1 MKKFLAM
8 AVVALVGLMATA
20 CSTDDAVSDAEN
32 YATVSFTVAAPEM
45 ATRTL
50 GNGMTARNLSWGVYD
65 ADGNYLPKLSSEN
78 AEPVVFPAGSLST
91 TVEIDLVNG
100 KSYHIIF
107 WAEADGSPYKV
118 DFETKQMT
126 YDYNEQKPLLANQEK
141 YDAFFASLPIAQVN
155 GPRREPVELKR
166 PFAQLNIATADTKK
180 AADGGLV
187 VDKTQVEV
195 TTCNTLNLFSGVAS
209 GTQTHCYALSELID
223 DVIKVGSKEYDLL
236 SMNYLLVNGEK
247 ELVEVAFT
255 VAEGTSYSRTYNYQS
270 VPLRRNYKT
279 NIIGNL
285 LTSTLDF
292 DITINPI
299 FAEEEYVVRASVEE
313 VLTLGGKF
321 SMTADEVVEVGNAP
335 IVVPEDGLIELNGNT
350 LTFESETEDAVAYV
364 VEDGVTVTFSDEPI
378 ETRAGG
384 SKKGKVKS
392 NSKIGSARRGGK
404 IVVEGGH
411 YFTTGS
417 TLFEADGGELHINGG
432 VFEAVNEPLGA
443 IYTLFNNSGSIYVS
457 GGEFW
462 GFNPS
467 AAKGADDNYF
477 NYVKEGYVS
486 HFAGNNSN
494 GMPMYDIVKQ
504 YAIENL
510 TVSVAE
516 SIEVKWS
523 QIEDAYGVYYI
534 IRYGDKVYGEDK
546 SIVKSEYAIYASE
559 LQAGELCV
567 EAYYVLSNA
576 LIAKGSVKTFE
587 PMNLVASIDNGTITD
602 SNAVKSVDALYES
615 VELSWNHPSEADKV
629 LINEQEIALEDIE
642 IVDGIATYVVNE
654 VKTSK
659 AEFEVALMCD
669 EELLLK
675 DRVVTDVYT
684 LADVDINFEI
694 LNYGDFWRVSAGN
707 LSGETHSFVSL
718 TVEVYAKGS
727 AEPICRLEYNAD
739 GNKTSVFDLWLKNR
753 GASTIFETSRWDP
766 WMSDF
771 GIETFDYGTEYEIRY
786 ILGAYP
792 TVYNADLLL
801 PNGWIG
807 IAKYMPQTQI
817 KESEVVVMTMS
828 SPEQYQDM
836 SLKVSTADLYE
847 KAKLSWTE
855 VEGATQYELY
865 INGRSSGKSFG
876 RGVTSYTYEK
886 LTSGQPYDFMILAT
900 GVSAYGKVEDAEIFS
915 LINRPEP
922 NVTFENGKLNVS
934 GYKGGTR
941 TDNIHEKGVLLGAR
955 VFFFKDGASNPTYTA
970 EATYSDQGYVVDL
983 ATSIQGGRIKS
994 NLAAALTKWHWNGA
1008 SEAVATA
1015 PEMEP
1020 GTYKVRYEADYYPII
1035 NGDVSSADRVSF
1047 KSADDV
1053 LQTLITRE
1061 GTEEFEVVVEEKIT
1075 EMTLNVNTPQQYQ
1088 ALSVGWLKA
1097 DGAMSYKVYVD
1108 DELKAEVA
1116 DSPVTIEGLSDKRF
1130 YDNIKVEAYNVDGKV
1145 VGEGKAA
1152 KPAEVFTMC
1161 NWEEPQFSFNLQDD
1175 GTYQVVVSN
1184 LVNLN
1189 YAYAGGATIELVKD
1203 GQVVYSLWNNNTADG
1218 FLAAWA
1224 SYKRWAFNAHDNR
1237 KDWKWTVNGVEEPN
1251 EVNKHA
1257 IEPGTYTIRWQW
1269 DYVLNKNGKWAT
1281 GTNDGSVV
1289 SDKSAAINVYF
1300 SGGHSDVLWTTYGS
1314 VPYRM
1319 QKSGVTT
1326 VTIQ

>member
-118 DFETKQMT
+118 DFKTKQMT

-195 TTCNTLNLFSGVAS
+195 TTCNTLNLYSGEAS
-209 GTQTHCYALSELID
+209 GTQKHCFALAELID
-223 DVIKVGSKEYDLL
+223 SSIKVGSKEYDLL

-247 ELVEVAFT
+247 ELVAVEFSVAQ
-255 VAEGTSYSRTYNYQS
+255 GDSYVREYEYQS

-411 YFTTGS
+411 YFTTGR

-432 VFEAVNEPLGA
+432 VFEAVNELLGA

-462 GFNPS
+462 GFNPGNARGKDYS
-467 AAKGADDNYF
+467 FVNYLVDGLTSYIVEKNEDGVAK
-477 NYVKEGYVS
+477 
-486 HFAGNNSN
+486 
-494 GMPMYDIVKQ
+494 
-504 YAIENL
+504 
-510 TVSVAE
+510 
-516 SIEVKWS
+516 
-523 QIEDAYGVYYI
+523 YGVGKVKTLENVRGQANVYQGAFAQWAAPTFAEANDLYYI
-534 IRYGDKVYGEDK
+534 IKCGDKVYGEDK
-546 SIVKSEYAIYASE
+546 SIAVNYYVFKENTFTESQTIV
-559 LQAGELCV
+559 LDV
-567 EAYYVLSNA
+567 EAYYKNTN
-576 LIAKGSVKTFE
+576 VKVAEGRSSEFE
-587 PMNLVASIDNGTITD
+587 IYTMCNFEEPIIEVNQVGDLYEVKVSNLVNTNYAYAGGTLKLVKDGEVVHTLVNTTNDFILNIWAKYSRWDLYAQDNRVDWKWDDEAQEVRTHYLKGGDYTVEWEID
-602 SNAVKSVDALYES
+602 
-615 VELSWNHPSEADKV
+615 
-629 LINEQEIALEDIE
+629 
-642 IVDGIATYVVNE
+642 YVVNKNGCWAVDDGGVYVPQE
-654 VKTSK
+654 DKEGATHVYFSGGL
-659 AEFEVALMCD
+659 EDVLGG
-669 EELLLK
+669 
-675 DRVVTDVYT
+675 VVGKPQRITK
-684 LADVDINFEI
+684 
-694 LNYGDFWRVSAGN
+694 
-707 LSGETHSFVSL
+707 SG
-718 TVEVYAKGS
+718 TVEVKDVEQIAVKVNNIVATPALYQGLGIYWDAVKEAQS
-727 AEPICRLEYNAD
+727 YKVYVDKEEMATVTEP
-739 GNKTSVFDLWLKNR
+739 TVWLKNLTEK
-753 GASTIFETSRWDP
+753 SSFNLFE
-766 WMSDF
+766 
-771 GIETFDYGTEYEIRY
+771 IEVYDEYGDVIGMGSLEQ
-786 ILGAYP
+786 P
-792 TVYNADLLL
+792 T
-801 PNGWIG
+801 
-807 IAKYMPQTQI
+807 Q
-817 KESEVVVMTMS
+817 
-828 SPEQYQDM
+828 
-836 SLKVSTADLYE
+836 
-847 KAKLSWTE
+847 
-855 VEGATQYELY
+855 
-865 INGRSSGKSFG
+865 
-876 RGVTSYTYEK
+876 
-886 LTSGQPYDFMILAT
+886 
-900 GVSAYGKVEDAEIFS
+900 IFS
-915 LINRPEP
+915 LTDRPEP

-1097 DGAMSYKVYVD
+1097 DGAMSYKVYID

-1161 NWEEPQFSFNLQDD
+1161 NWEEPQFNFNKQDD

-1189 YAYAGGATIELVKD
+1189 YAYAGGATIEFVKD
-1203 GQVVYSLWNNNTADG
+1203 GKVVYSLQNNTGDST
-1218 FLAAWA
+1218 LAAWA
-1224 SYKRWAFNAHDNR
+1224 SYKRWRFNAQDNR

-1300 SGGHSDVLWTTYGS
+1300 SGGKSDVLWTTYGN
-1314 VPYRM
+1314 VPYRATM
-1319 QKSGVTT
+1319 SGETT
-1326 VTIQ
+1326 ATIQ

>member
-195 TTCNTLNLFSGVAS
+195 TTCNTLNLFSGEAS
-209 GTQTHCYALSELID
+209 GTQKHCFALAELID
-223 DVIKVGSKEYDLL
+223 SSIKVGSKEYDLL

-247 ELVEVAFT
+247 ELVAVEFSVAQ
-255 VAEGTSYSRTYNYQS
+255 GDSYAREYEYQS

-432 VFEAVNEPLGA
+432 VFEAVNELLGA

-462 GFNPS
+462 GFNPGNARGKDYS
-467 AAKGADDNYF
+467 FVNYLVDGLTSYIVDKNEDGVAK
-477 NYVKEGYVS
+477 
-486 HFAGNNSN
+486 
-494 GMPMYDIVKQ
+494 
-504 YAIENL
+504 
-510 TVSVAE
+510 
-516 SIEVKWS
+516 
-523 QIEDAYGVYYI
+523 YGVGKVKTLENVRGQANVYQGAFAQWAAPTFVEANDLYYI
-534 IRYGDKVYGEDK
+534 IKCGDKVYGEDK
-546 SIVKSEYAIYASE
+546 SIAMNYYVFKENTFTESQTIV
-559 LQAGELCV
+559 LDV
-567 EAYYVLSNA
+567 EAYYKNTN
-576 LIAKGSVKTFE
+576 VKVAEGRSSEFE
-587 PMNLVASIDNGTITD
+587 IYTMCNFEEPIIEVNQVGDLYEVKVSNLVNTNYAYAGGTLKLVKDGEVVHTLVNTTNDFILNIWAKYSRWDLYAQDNRIDWKWDDETQEVRTHYLKGGDYTI
-602 SNAVKSVDALYES
+602 E
-615 VELSWNHPSEADKV
+615 W
-629 LINEQEIALEDIE
+629 EID
-642 IVDGIATYVVNE
+642 YVVNKNGCWA
-654 VKTSK
+654 VN
-659 AEFEVALMCD
+659 D
-669 EELLLK
+669 GG
-675 DRVVTDVYT
+675 VY
-684 LADVDINFEI
+684 VPRE
-694 LNYGDFWRVSAGN
+694 
-707 LSGETHSFVSL
+707 
-718 TVEVYAKGS
+718 AK
-727 AEPICRLEYNAD
+727 
-739 GNKTSVFDLWLKNR
+739 
-753 GASTIFETSRWDP
+753 
-766 WMSDF
+766 
-771 GIETFDYGTEYEIRY
+771 
-786 ILGAYP
+786 
-792 TVYNADLLL
+792 
-801 PNGWIG
+801 
-807 IAKYMPQTQI
+807 
-817 KESEVVVMTMS
+817 
-828 SPEQYQDM
+828 
-836 SLKVSTADLYE
+836 
-847 KAKLSWTE
+847 
-855 VEGATQYELY
+855 EGATHVYF
-865 INGRSSGKSFG
+865 SGG
-876 RGVTSYTYEK
+876 
-886 LTSGQPYDFMILAT
+886 L
-900 GVSAYGKVEDAEIFS
+900 
-915 LINRPEP
+915 
-922 NVTFENGKLNVS
+922 
-934 GYKGGTR
+934 
-941 TDNIHEKGVLLGAR
+941 
-955 VFFFKDGASNPTYTA
+955 
-970 EATYSDQGYVVDL
+970 
-983 ATSIQGGRIKS
+983 
-994 NLAAALTKWHWNGA
+994 
-1008 SEAVATA
+1008 
-1015 PEMEP
+1015 
-1020 GTYKVRYEADYYPII
+1020 
-1035 NGDVSSADRVSF
+1035 
-1047 KSADDV
+1047 DDV
-1053 LQTLITRE
+1053 LGGVVGKPQRITKS
-1061 GTEEFEVVVEEKIT
+1061 GTAETHFVIAEEIT

-1088 ALSVGWLKA
+1088 ALSIGWLKV
-1097 DGAMSYKVYVD
+1097 DGAMSYKVYID

-1116 DSPVTIEGLSDKRF
+1116 DSPVTIEGLTDKRF

-1161 NWEEPQFSFNLQDD
+1161 NWEEPQFNFNKQDD

-1189 YAYAGGATIELVKD
+1189 YAYAGGATIELIKD
-1203 GQVVYSLWNNNTADG
+1203 GQVVYSLQNNTGDST
-1218 FLAAWA
+1218 LAAWA
-1224 SYKRWAFNAHDNR
+1224 GYNRWAFNAQDNR
-1237 KDWKWTVNGVEEPN
+1237 KAWKWTVNGVEESK

-1281 GTNDGSVV
+1281 GTNDSSVV

-1300 SGGHSDVLWTTYGS
+1300 SGGKSDVLWTTFGS

-1326 VTIQ
+1326 ATIQ

>member
-141 YDAFFASLPIAQVN
+141 YDAFFASLPIVQVN

-195 TTCNTLNLFSGVAS
+195 TTCNTLNLYSGEAS
-209 GTQTHCYALSELID
+209 GTQKHCFALAELID
-223 DVIKVGSKEYDLL
+223 SSIKVGSKEYDLL

-247 ELVEVAFT
+247 ELVAVEFSVAQ
-255 VAEGTSYSRTYNYQS
+255 GDSYVREYEYQS

-364 VEDGVTVTFSDEPI
+364 VEDGVTVTFADEAV
-378 ETRAGG
+378 TRAGG
-384 SKKGKVKS
+384 RGRVHS

-432 VFEAVNEPLGA
+432 VFEVLNDVVGA
-443 IYTLFNNSGSIYVS
+443 LYALFNNSGSIFVS

-462 GFNPS
+462 GFNPGNARGKDYS
-467 AAKGADDNYF
+467 FVNYLVDGLTSYIVDKNEDGVAK
-477 NYVKEGYVS
+477 
-486 HFAGNNSN
+486 
-494 GMPMYDIVKQ
+494 
-504 YAIENL
+504 
-510 TVSVAE
+510 
-516 SIEVKWS
+516 
-523 QIEDAYGVYYI
+523 YGVGKVKTLENVRGQANVYQGAFAQWAAPTFVEANDLYYI
-534 IRYGDKVYGEDK
+534 IKCGDKVYGEDK
-546 SIVKSEYAIYASE
+546 SIAMNYYVFKENTFTESQTIV
-559 LQAGELCV
+559 LDV
-567 EAYYVLSNA
+567 EAYYKNTN
-576 LIAKGSVKTFE
+576 VKVAEGRSSEFE
-587 PMNLVASIDNGTITD
+587 IYTMCNFEEPIIEVNQVGDLYEVKVSNLVNTNYAYAGGTLKLVKDGEVVHTLVNNINDGFLRAWAGYKRWALNAQDNRVDWTWDDEAQEVRTHYLKGGDYTIEWEID
-602 SNAVKSVDALYES
+602 
-615 VELSWNHPSEADKV
+615 
-629 LINEQEIALEDIE
+629 
-642 IVDGIATYVVNE
+642 YVVNKNGCWAVNDGGVYVPQE
-654 VKTSK
+654 DKEGATHVYFSGGLDD
-659 AEFEVALMCD
+659 VLGG
-669 EELLLK
+669 
-675 DRVVTDVYT
+675 VVGKPQRITK
-684 LADVDINFEI
+684 
-694 LNYGDFWRVSAGN
+694 
-707 LSGETHSFVSL
+707 SG
-718 TVEVYAKGS
+718 TVEVKDIEQIAVKVNNIVANPALYQGLGIYWDAVKE
-727 AEPICRLEYNAD
+727 AESYKVYVDKEEMATVTEP
-739 GNKTSVFDLWLKNR
+739 TVWLKNLTEK
-753 GASTIFETSRWDP
+753 SSFNLFE
-766 WMSDF
+766 
-771 GIETFDYGTEYEIRY
+771 IEVYDEYGDMIGMGSLEQ
-786 ILGAYP
+786 P
-792 TVYNADLLL
+792 T
-801 PNGWIG
+801 
-807 IAKYMPQTQI
+807 Q
-817 KESEVVVMTMS
+817 
-828 SPEQYQDM
+828 
-836 SLKVSTADLYE
+836 
-847 KAKLSWTE
+847 
-855 VEGATQYELY
+855 
-865 INGRSSGKSFG
+865 
-876 RGVTSYTYEK
+876 
-886 LTSGQPYDFMILAT
+886 
-900 GVSAYGKVEDAEIFS
+900 IFS
-915 LINRPEP
+915 LTDRPEP

-941 TDNIHEKGVLLGAR
+941 TDNIHEKGVLLGAH

-970 EATYSDQGYVVDL
+970 EATYLDMYPGANL
-983 ATSIQGGRIKS
+983 ELSIEEGRIKS
-994 NLAAALTKWHWNGA
+994 TLAAALTKWHWNGA

-1035 NGDVSSADRVSF
+1035 NGEIDQTRGDRVKFPNANS
-1047 KSADDV
+1047 V
-1053 LQTLITRE
+1053 LQTLITRS
-1061 GTEEFEVVVEEKIT
+1061 GTEEFEVVVEEKFT
-1075 EMTLNVNTPQQYQ
+1075 EMTLNITTPQQYQ
-1088 ALSVGWLKA
+1088 ALSVDWDA
-1097 DGAMSYKVYVD
+1097 VDGAMSYKVYVD
-1108 DELKAEVA
+1108 DELKTEVTESSA
-1116 DSPVTIEGLSDKRF
+1116 LIEGLADKRF
-1130 YDNIKVEAYNVDGKV
+1130 YNNIKVEAYGANGKL
-1145 VGEGKAA
+1145 VGEGVSTANS
-1152 KPAEVFTMC
+1152 EVFTMS
-1161 NWEEPQFSFNLQDD
+1161 NWEEPQFNFNKQDD

-1203 GQVVYSLWNNNTADG
+1203 GQVVYSLQNNTVDG
-1218 FLAAWA
+1218 TLVAWA
-1224 SYKRWAFNAHDNR
+1224 RYKRWAFNAQDNR
-1237 KDWKWTVNGVEEPN
+1237 KDWKWTVNGVEESK

-1281 GTNDGSVV
+1281 GANDSAVV
-1289 SDKSAAINVYF
+1289 SDKKAALMVYF
-1300 SGGHSDVLWTTYGS
+1300 SGDHSDVLWTTYGS

-1326 VTIQ
+1326 ATIQ

>member
-1 MKKFLAM
+1 MKKFFVM
-8 AVVALVGLMATA
+8 AVVALAGLMTTA

-50 GNGMTARNLSWGVYD
+50 GDGMTARNLSWGVYD

-100 KSYHIIF
+100 KSYHVIF

-118 DFETKQMT
+118 DFESQLMT
-126 YDYNEQKPLLANQEK
+126 YDYSEQNPLLANQEK
-141 YDAFFASLPIAQVN
+141 YDAFFASHPIAEVK
-155 GPRREPVELKR
+155 GPRTEPVELKR
-166 PFAQLNIATADTKK
+166 PFAQLNIATADTQK

-187 VDKTQVEV
+187 VDKTQVAV

-292 DITINPI
+292 EITINPF
-299 FAEEEYVVRASVEE
+299 FAEEEYVVRQSVEE

-321 SMTADEVVEVGNAP
+321 SMTSDEVVEVGNAP

-364 VEDGVTVTFSDEPI
+364 VEDGVTVTFADEAV
-378 ETRAGG
+378 TRAGG
-384 SKKGKVKS
+384 RGRVHS

-411 YFTTGS
+411 YSTTGR

-432 VFEAVNEPLGA
+432 VFEVLNDVVGA
-443 IYTLFNNSGSIYVS
+443 LYALFNNSGSIFVS

-546 SIVKSEYAIYASE
+546 SIVKSEYAIDASE

-718 TVEVYAKGS
+718 IVEVYAKGS
-727 AEPICRLEYNAD
+727 AESICRLEYNAD

-922 NVTFENGKLNVS
+922 NVTFENGVLNVS

-970 EATYSDQGYVVDL
+970 EATYLDMYPGANL
-983 ATSIQGGRIKS
+983 ELSIKDGKIKS
-994 NLAAALTKWHWNGA
+994 NLADALTKWHWNGA

-1015 PEMEP
+1015 PAMEP

-1035 NGDVSSADRVSF
+1035 NGAIDQIRGDRVTF

-1061 GTEEFEVVVEEKIT
+1061 GTEEFEVVIEEKIT

-1088 ALSVGWLKA
+1088 ALSIGWNA
-1097 DGAMSYKVYVD
+1097 VDGAMSYKVYVD
-1108 DELKAEVA
+1108 DELKTEVTE
-1116 DSPVTIEGLSDKRF
+1116 SPALIEGLTDKRL
-1130 YDNIKVEAYNVDGKV
+1130 YDNIKVEAYGADGEV
-1145 VGEGKAA
+1145 IGEGAA
-1152 KPAEVFTMC
+1152 STPVEVFTMS
-1161 NWEEPQFSFNLQDD
+1161 NWEEPQFNFNKQDD

-1203 GQVVYSLWNNNTADG
+1203 GQVVYSLQNNTADVT
-1218 FLAAWA
+1218 LVAWA
-1224 SYKRWAFNAHDNR
+1224 KYKRWAFNAQDNR
-1237 KDWKWTVNGVEEPN
+1237 KAWKWTVNGMQETT

-1281 GTNDGSVV
+1281 STNDGSVV

-1314 VPYRM
+1314 VPYRATM
-1319 QKSGVTT
+1319 SGETT
-1326 VTIQ
+1326 ATIQ

>member
-8 AVVALVGLMATA
+8 AVVALVVLMATA

-187 VDKTQVEV
+187 VDKTQVEI

-392 NSKIGSARRGGK
+392 NSKIGSARKGGK

-411 YFTTGS
+411 YSTTGR
-417 TLFEADGGELHINGG
+417 TLFEAEDGGELHINGG
-432 VFEAVNEPLGA
+432 VFEAVNELFGA
-443 IYTLFNNSGSIYVS
+443 IYTLLNNSGSIYVS

-462 GFNPS
+462 GFNPGNARGKDYS
-467 AAKGADDNYF
+467 FVNYLVDGLTSYIVDKNEDGVAK
-477 NYVKEGYVS
+477 
-486 HFAGNNSN
+486 
-494 GMPMYDIVKQ
+494 
-504 YAIENL
+504 
-510 TVSVAE
+510 
-516 SIEVKWS
+516 
-523 QIEDAYGVYYI
+523 YGVGKVKTLENVRGQANVYQGAFAQWAAPAFAEANDLYYI
-534 IRYGDKVYGEDK
+534 IKCGDKVYGEDK
-546 SIVKSEYAIYASE
+546 SIAMNYYVFKENTFTESQTIV
-559 LQAGELCV
+559 LDV
-567 EAYYVLSNA
+567 EAYYKNTN
-576 LIAKGSVKTFE
+576 VKVAEGRSSEFE
-587 PMNLVASIDNGTITD
+587 IYTMCNFEEPIIEVNQVGDLYEVKVSNLVNTNYAYAGGTLKLVKDGEVVHTLVNKTNDFILNIWAKYSNWILYAQDNRVDWTWDDEAQEVRTHYLKGGDYTVEWEID
-602 SNAVKSVDALYES
+602 
-615 VELSWNHPSEADKV
+615 
-629 LINEQEIALEDIE
+629 
-642 IVDGIATYVVNE
+642 YVVNKNGCWAVDDGGVYVPQE
-654 VKTSK
+654 DKEGATHVYFSGGLDD
-659 AEFEVALMCD
+659 VLGG
-669 EELLLK
+669 
-675 DRVVTDVYT
+675 VVGKPQRITK
-684 LADVDINFEI
+684 
-694 LNYGDFWRVSAGN
+694 
-707 LSGETHSFVSL
+707 SG
-718 TVEVYAKGS
+718 TVEVKDVEQIAVKVNNIVANPALYQGLGIYWDAVKEAQS
-727 AEPICRLEYNAD
+727 YKVYVDKEEMATVTEP
-739 GNKTSVFDLWLKNR
+739 TVWLKNLTEK
-753 GASTIFETSRWDP
+753 SSFNLFE
-766 WMSDF
+766 
-771 GIETFDYGTEYEIRY
+771 IEVYDEYGDVIGMGSLEQ
-786 ILGAYP
+786 P
-792 TVYNADLLL
+792 T
-801 PNGWIG
+801 
-807 IAKYMPQTQI
+807 Q
-817 KESEVVVMTMS
+817 
-828 SPEQYQDM
+828 
-836 SLKVSTADLYE
+836 
-847 KAKLSWTE
+847 
-855 VEGATQYELY
+855 
-865 INGRSSGKSFG
+865 
-876 RGVTSYTYEK
+876 
-886 LTSGQPYDFMILAT
+886 
-900 GVSAYGKVEDAEIFS
+900 IFS
-915 LINRPEP
+915 LTDRPEP

-1314 VPYRM
+1314 VPYRATM
-1319 QKSGVTT
+1319 SGETT
-1326 VTIQ
+1326 ATIQ